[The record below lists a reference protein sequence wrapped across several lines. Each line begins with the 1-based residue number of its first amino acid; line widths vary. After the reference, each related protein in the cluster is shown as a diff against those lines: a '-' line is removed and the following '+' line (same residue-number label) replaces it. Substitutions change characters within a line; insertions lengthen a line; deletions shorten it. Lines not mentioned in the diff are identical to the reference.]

1 MRTLALSGAA
11 AAAIAVAGLVAAC
24 DDPVSRV
31 PTRPSAP
38 SVVSIDITGPN
49 SIAPGQSVQ
58 FTATARLADGTTKI
72 PQNVRWR
79 SSRTSFLQVSP
90 TGLATA
96 GALMG
101 EIMLT
106 AELTV
111 SGGLRQSTKE
121 IVIVPD
127 GTFRLVGL
135 VSEAESP
142 VTPVTGARVEVTPGA
157 LAATTD
163 FEGRYRLY
171 GVPGDASVRVT
182 ADGYVAQEQRLQI
195 ATHTTVNVQLPL
207 SGPRL
212 ILNGP
217 YFLGIDLESSCLG
230 SSPLTA
236 DLQHR
241 RYEAMLTSSGS
252 SVDVVLTAPGFRLNS
267 IGRGNR
273 FNGRSASTG
282 AKFTLEPF
290 AFYYYPYYGPAGYP
304 SVVERL
310 ANGTFL
316 VTEATVTMTGSPAL
330 LSGVTSGW
338 LANWDSRFP
347 TSQFLLSSCFG
358 SVRFTLTQ
366 R

>member
-1 MRTLALSGAA
+1 MRTRFLSGAT
-11 AAAIAVAGLVAAC
+11 AAAITLAGLVAAC
-24 DDPVSRV
+24 DDPVSRI
-31 PTRPSAP
+31 PTRPSVP
-38 SVVSIDITGPN
+38 SISSLEIAGP
-49 SIAPGQSVQ
+49 SSVAPGQSVQ
-58 FTATARLADGTTKI
+58 FTATARLSDGTTKI
-72 PQNVRWR
+72 PQNLRWR
-79 SSRTSFLQVSP
+79 SSRTSFLQVNG

-96 GALMG
+96 GSQMG
-101 EIMLT
+101 EALLT
-106 AELTV
+106 AELTA

-142 VTPVTGARVEVTPGA
+142 VTPVIGARVEVEPGG
-157 LAATTD
+157 LAANTD

-171 GVPGDASVRVT
+171 GVRADANVRVT

-195 ATHTTVNVQLPL
+195 ATHATVNVQLPL
-207 SGPRL
+207 SGPRI
-212 ILNGP
+212 ILSGP
-217 YFLGIDLESSCLG
+217 YFLGIDLEGPCLG
-230 SSPLTA
+230 SSPLA
-236 DLQHR
+236 GDLQHR

-252 SVDVVLTAPGFRLNS
+252 AVDVVLTAPGFRLNS

-273 FNGRSASTG
+273 FSGRSVSTG

-290 AFYYYPYYGPAGYP
+290 YYYYYPYYGPTTYP
-304 SVVERL
+304 SVAERL

-316 VTEATVTMTGSPAL
+316 VTEGTVNMTGSPAL

-338 LANWDSRFP
+338 IANWDSRFP
-347 TSQFLLSSCFG
+347 LNQFLLGGCAG
-358 SVRFTLTQ
+358 SMRLTLTQ